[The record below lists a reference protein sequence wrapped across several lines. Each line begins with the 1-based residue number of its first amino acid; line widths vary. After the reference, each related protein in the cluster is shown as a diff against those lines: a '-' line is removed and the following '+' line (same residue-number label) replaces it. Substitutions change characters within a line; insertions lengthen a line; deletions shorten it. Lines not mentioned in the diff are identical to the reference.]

1 MTIKPVHCFIS
12 LNLNADSPNIAF
24 SGNDDEN
31 GEGVDKN
38 VSVLPTIKKRT
49 IEKQDATPKSRKSL
63 NKYEILKSI
72 ERQKRREK
80 LKLLMET
87 NVNEENIASD
97 QTNSTAT
104 FQKNPERGNSAKRK
118 SLNIPKSSKKMK
130 KNNSLVEISRWL
142 TTAVETPDA
151 DVAAKTSAALSKQNE
166 AEFCSNESVS
176 SMNRIDSSEITLKKS
191 DVESL
196 HTENE
201 KNESENIPTTATVQL
216 TQNFEIQKLS
226 RSDSDTSQQQT
237 TTESNPKGSHQIESI
252 LEIKQ
257 ESTNATESVDDSET
271 LVQMTDKTSKN
282 AEADSESG
290 STQKQEAAAGSAESP
305 QTLGRNISDLLNIDK
320 EPKSAAE
327 LLRTPQ
333 NSQQENSARKSNE
346 KPQLLEK
353 ISIAVVKPI
362 VQLSSVPAEV
372 KKNDK
377 TLDVIVEVES
387 DSSLNLQTV
396 TPVQTIKD
404 TSRCVVAVQRTRND
418 SESSLASN
426 ASSIVLRPRRAS
438 RTSAAETP
446 SAARTKSTRK
456 SAVSRRSRIKSDT
469 APALNAN
476 SVATEPEGLSEIT
489 AAEVAPALSVPARR
503 SSRRSV
509 APKRHRTESESSLAS
524 NASSVATQ
532 SRRVSKKISDD
543 LLDSDTTTTSHGKC

>member
-49 IEKQDATPKSRKSL
+49 LEKQDATPKSRKSL

-216 TQNFEIQKLS
+216 TQNFEIQKLF

-271 LVQMTDKTSKN
+271 LVQMTDKTSEN

-290 STQKQEAAAGSAESP
+290 STQKQEAAVGSAESP

-320 EPKSAAE
+320 EPKSPAE

-333 NSQQENSARKSNE
+333 NSQQENSARNSNE

-362 VQLSSVPAEV
+362 VQLSSIPAEE

-426 ASSIVLRPRRAS
+426 TSSIVLRPRRAS

-489 AAEVAPALSVPARR
+489 AAEVAPALSVPVRR

-543 LLDSDTTTTSHGKC
+543 LLDSDTTASHGKC